1 MRSVWQVKDAH
12 TLRMLD
18 EQGDSIASEL
28 NDELTSTY
36 SLPPVLP
43 GLLPQFGAPRANT
56 RWVPLRIGKHAVTVP
71 ASQHE
76 PWIVLEPKPR
86 NVAGSGGCNRF
97 TGSYDVGVTTLWF
110 RSLTVRRMMCSNVR
124 SETAFL
130 KALNQTC
137 GYRVD
142 GRRLE
147 LLDAH
152 DGVLAELEERN
163 LWDGF
168 SSAGR
173 LPHRVRTVRELS
185 ANTGRL
191 RSPSVDGARR
201 KLSNR
206 ITECPIA
213 SNGRALWSAFNFQFA
228 WSSGTVAGR
237 SAAST

>member
-28 NDELTSTY
+28 NYELTSTY

-97 TGSYDVGVTTLWF
+97 TGSYDVGVTTGKH
-110 RSLTVRRMMCSNVR
+110 RSSSVAISRWR
-124 SETAFL
+124 S
-130 KALNQTC
+130 
-137 GYRVD
+137 
-142 GRRLE
+142 
-147 LLDAH
+147 
-152 DGVLAELEERN
+152 AEVVQ
-163 LWDGF
+163 
-168 SSAGR
+168 SH
-173 LPHRVRTVRELS
+173 HRVPDREEWSRPLVS
-185 ANTGRL
+185 IQLPIRVVERDRCRAERG
-191 RSPSVDGARR
+191 VDMIGPLMCVPLTR
-201 KLSNR
+201 
-206 ITECPIA
+206 P
-213 SNGRALWSAFNFQFA
+213 GPAF
-228 WSSGTVAGR
+228 G
-237 SAAST
+237 